1 MLWMIACDVVVDN
14 GVMYDDMGCYN
25 KVKCMYNKDVAN
37 MIDKRCANNWQVSL
51 ALKGHIDK

>member
-1 MLWMIACDVVVDN
+1 MIACDVVVDN

-37 MIDKRCANNWQVSL
+37 MIDKRCANNWRVSL